1 MAMVNIERDGK
12 QLRVPYGAFKNS
24 FERAGWNVAEGPRR
38 EKHSSPNKNTNGG
51 GKTSPEASDDSKK
64 ASDVK
69 DGGGKTSPEAS
80 DDSKKA
86 SDVKDEWD
94 EADEELEMEKSI
106 DEMDMKELKEFAE
119 SKGVDTKELKTVGAL
134 KKAIRAVM

>member
-24 FERAGWNVAEGPRR
+24 FERAGWKVAEGPRR
-38 EKHSSPNKNTNGG
+38 EKHSSTNKNTNGV

-69 DGGGKTSPEAS
+69 DEDVKDE
-80 DDSKKA
+80 DVKDE
-86 SDVKDEWD
+86 DVKDEWD

>member
-24 FERAGWNVAEGPRR
+24 FERAGWKVAEGPRR
-38 EKHSSPNKNTNGG
+38 EKHSSTNKNTNG
-51 GKTSPEASDDSKK
+51 
-64 ASDVK
+64 V
-69 DGGGKTSPEAS
+69 GKTSPEAS

-134 KKAIRAVM
+134 KKAIREVM

>member
-24 FERAGWNVAEGPRR
+24 FERTGWKAVEGSKN

-51 GKTSPEASDDSKK
+51 GKTSPEASEGSTK
-64 ASDVK
+64 V
-69 DGGGKTSPEAS
+69 
-80 DDSKKA
+80 

-94 EADEELEMEKSI
+94 EADKELEMEKSI

-119 SKGVDTKELKTVGAL
+119 SKGINTKEFKTVGAL
-134 KKAIRAVM
+134 KKAIKAVM